1 MSMLA
6 IVTYDLRGAK
16 QPAYDQVKT
25 ALAQHKLK
33 KKIQSKKSGKLSRLP
48 ANIFAARFDRKGNRK
63 NAKELCS
70 YLRQQVEQEIKRLKL
85 KATIFVAVGDGWAW
99 GKRTV

>member
-6 IVTYDLRGAK
+6 IVTYDLHGAPT
-16 QPAYDQVKT
+16 PAYKQVKT

-33 KKIQSKKSGKLSRLP
+33 KKIRSKKSGKLSRLP
-48 ANIFAARFDRKGNRK
+48 DNTFAAKFSGKWNRK
-63 NAKELCS
+63 QAKQ
-70 YLRQQVEQEIKRLKL
+70 LRNDLRNKVQKEIKGLNL